1 MKEYKEKTENQIIS
15 DCEMIIDLIS
25 TNMLTKSANDESKSF
40 FLKMVA
46 DYNRYTCEV
55 VTGDKLE
62 VAK

>member
-1 MKEYKEKTENQIIS
+1 
-15 DCEMIIDLIS
+15 MIIELIL

-46 DYNRYTCEV
+46 DYNRYMCEV

-62 VAK
+62 IAK